1 MPSEIRDP
9 SLAPQGRLRTDWA
22 RRQMPVLTGLAE
34 SVAGRGGLAGVRVA
48 ICAHVTT
55 ETAVLVAALRAAG
68 AEAVLCASNP
78 LSTQDDAAAHLAVDL
93 GVPVFAVRGEGVDQ
107 CARHVDRCL
116 DELAGGAPDALR
128 LVVDDG
134 ADLSAALHGPRRALL
149 PRVAGATEE
158 TTTGLV
164 RLRALQAERLLGFPV
179 VAVNDARTKHFF
191 DNRYG
196 TGQNTIDGVLR
207 ATNVLLAGS
216 RVVVCG
222 YGWCGRGIAAR
233 ARGMGAHVIV
243 CEVAPVPALEALM
256 DGLEVAPIE
265 QAAARGD
272 LFVTATGN
280 RGVIRREH
288 FTLMKE
294 GAILANSGHFDL
306 EIDVAAL
313 RALAVARRP
322 ARENVEEYELP
333 NGRRVYLLAE
343 GRLVGQAAAEA
354 SPAAVM
360 DMSFANQLL
369 AVDYLAARA
378 RGERLAPG
386 IYPVPAELDEEI
398 ARRKLAA
405 LDVRIDAMT
414 AEQRTYL
421 GSWRM
426 AEPVGV

>member
-1 MPSEIRDP
+1 
-9 SLAPQGRLRTDWA
+9 
-22 RRQMPVLTGLAE
+22 MPVLTDLAE
-34 SVAGRGGLAGVRVA
+34 AVASKGTLRGVRVA
-48 ICAHVTT
+48 VCAHVTT
-55 ETAVLVAALRAAG
+55 ETAVLVAAMRAAG

-78 LSTQDDAAAHLAVDL
+78 LSTQDDVAAHLAVDL
-93 GVPVFAVRGEGVDQ
+93 GLPVFAVRGEDAAE

-116 DELAGGAPDALR
+116 DELAAGAPAALR

-158 TTTGLV
+158 TTTGV
-164 RLRALQAERLLGFPV
+164 IRLRALLAEGLLGFPV

-207 ATNVLLAGS
+207 ATNMLLAGS

-233 ARGMGAHVIV
+233 ARGMGAQVTV
-243 CEVAPVPALEALM
+243 CEVAPIPALEAVM
-256 DGLEVAPIE
+256 DGFEVLPIE

-280 RGVIRREH
+280 RGVIRQEH
-288 FTLMKE
+288 FPLMKD

-313 RALAVARRP
+313 RELAVARRP
-322 ARENVEEYELP
+322 AREHVEEYELP

-378 RGERLAPG
+378 RGQRLAPG
-386 IYPVPAELDEEI
+386 IYPVPPELDEEI

-405 LDVRIDAMT
+405 MGVGIDRLT
-414 AEQRTYL
+414 AEQERYL
-421 GSWRM
+421 GSWQM
-426 AEPVGV
+426 PEAVAL

>member
-164 RLRALQAERLLGFPV
+164 RLRALLAEGQLGFPV

-207 ATNVLLAGS
+207 ATNILLAGS

-233 ARGMGAHVIV
+233 ARGMGARVIV

-256 DGLEVAPIE
+256 DGFEVLPIE
-265 QAAARGD
+265 QAAALGD

-288 FTLMKE
+288 FALMKD

-313 RALAVARRP
+313 RRLAVARP
-322 ARENVEEYELP
+322 ARQHVEEYALP
-333 NGRRVYLLAE
+333 NGRRLYLLAE

-369 AVDYLAARA
+369 AVDYLAERA
-378 RGERLAPG
+378 RGERLAPA
-386 IYPVPAELDEEI
+386 IYPVPYELDEEI

-405 LDVRIDAMT
+405 LDVRIDALT
-414 AEQRTYL
+414 AEQASYL
-421 GSWRM
+421 GSWQLPE
-426 AEPVGV
+426 AVAL